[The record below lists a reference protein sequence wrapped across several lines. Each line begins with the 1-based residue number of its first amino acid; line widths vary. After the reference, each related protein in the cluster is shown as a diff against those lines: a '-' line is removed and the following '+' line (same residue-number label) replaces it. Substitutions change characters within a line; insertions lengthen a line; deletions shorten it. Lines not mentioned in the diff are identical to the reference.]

1 MFGAFDKTFCANS
14 ECDYYEC
21 SRHPSLLAGY
31 SGPVSISDFEGTD
44 MCENT
49 LKIENMKKEITNR
62 KVKEYVR

>member
-14 ECDYYEC
+14 ECNYYEC

-44 MCENT
+44 MCENV
-49 LKIENMKKEITNR
+49 LKIEKMKNETANFICSLG
-62 KVKEYVR
+62 